1 MCKFLSYLLWDVICL
16 LLITSTHSYAQQ
28 PKSFD
33 GYFDGSIR
41 YRMESWN
48 NMNALNYGSNP
59 VIGKSDDLIL
69 LQRIIAGTT
78 LKFKNKITLSA
89 HLQDSRAFGWSL
101 CHAKNPDLFKVHPEN
116 STEPSYIM
124 NPQEEFFEIYDL
136 NIRIDSILNF
146 FSVVAGRQKIAYTD
160 YRVFG
165 PGSWGNTG
173 RWTWDAIRLIIEEKK
188 WSGSIWFGGTK
199 IHDPGKTYLPFT
211 NTEFNGG
218 GLHAKIHLSD
228 YLDTDL
234 YMAHKRQGSADY
246 IRNLSISRNWVGFRL
261 YNPANRSLKHE
272 ISSTLEFGK
281 ENESRI
287 KAFGLFFKLGYQL
300 NQVLWHP
307 CLTLSYTYASGNS
320 PQTNY
325 KGNFDPVFGASDRY
339 YGWMN
344 LVKWAN
350 LDDREI
356 MLELFPLNGIRIEL
370 KYNHFIIPQPEGALI
385 NGNLELLPGKKHLGN
400 EIDFYAKY
408 DINNN
413 WQLAAATGLFLLKDA
428 KTAISETPGNA
439 TWVAFQMIYAFSWDL
454 NKKSIS
460 IMKE

>member
-1 MCKFLSYLLWDVICL
+1 MRPLSKYGIPLLHIVFCALSICPG
-16 LLITSTHSYAQQ
+16 LISVMAQ
-28 PKSFD
+28 SSLSWTLD
-33 GYFDGSIR
+33 GNIR
-41 YRMESWN
+41 YRFERWD
-48 NMNALNYGSNP
+48 NMNTLYYGREP
-59 VIGKSDDLIL
+59 ELGDPDDNIL

-78 LKFKNKITLSA
+78 IRTKNYITISA

-101 CHAKNPDLFKVHPEN
+101 SNAKAPDAFLRHAEN
-116 STEPSYIM
+116 STEPYYIM

-136 NIRIDSILNF
+136 NVRIDSILNF

-261 YNPANRSLKHE
+261 YNPASSSLKYE
-272 ISSTLEFGK
+272 ISSTLECGK

-287 KAFGLFFKLGYQL
+287 KAFGLFFNLGYQL

-307 CLTLSYTYASGNS
+307 CLTLRYTYASGNS

-325 KGNFDPVFGASDRY
+325 NGNFDPVFGASDRY

-344 LVKWAN
+344 LVKWSN

-356 MLELFPLNGIRIEL
+356 MLELFPLNGMRIEL
-370 KYNHFIIPQPEGALI
+370 KYNHFIIPQPEGILI

-400 EIDFYAKY
+400 EIDFNAEY

-439 TWVAFQMIYAFSWDL
+439 SWVAFQVIYAFSWDL
-454 NKKSIS
+454 NKKASQL
-460 IMKE
+460 